1 MFKRP
6 RLRATSRLVNASFA
20 LALLFV
26 SSGCGQSPSSPPQAA
41 ETAPEASPSVPVEEG
56 LILPAVWNTS
66 ELEGPVA
73 SLGIAGMLG
82 STIAVGFEDGGLQ
95 LFNFD
100 GDRVTDKADLGVQ
113 EIGDGRYM
121 LLAGAPVTLFP
132 GIDQNGG
139 LFAYIH
145 GGDLPEPLP
154 LDLKTREIG
163 DAAGL
168 CSAPPSVDSDGVMR
182 LAFWTKI
189 EPRKLMSGRLVEV
202 GEELVY
208 LLDDPVMADKP
219 ISACV
224 LEETGAT
231 VFSAPAQDVVVLERN
246 GRRHTL
252 TLDTSGNYA
261 RLRSGEPPET
271 LTIRDGMSVKA
282 PEVPSA
288 MTGTGDARGGGY
300 TGGLVVIAGEVASG
314 DHRAVLIDPSKITLL
329 PLEVP
334 KTGLPN

>member
-6 RLRATSRLVNASFA
+6 RLRATSPLVNASFA

-26 SSGCGQSPSSPPQAA
+26 TSGCGEGPPAPA
-41 ETAPEASPSVPVEEG
+41 ETGEEAPEPAPTAPLDEALS
-56 LILPAVWNTS
+56 LPAVWNTS
-66 ELEGPVA
+66 ALDGPVA
-73 SLGIAGMLG
+73 SLGIAGKLG

-100 GDRVTDKADLGVQ
+100 GDRITDKANLGVRDL
-113 EIGDGRYM
+113 GDGRYM

-132 GIDQNGG
+132 GIDQSGG

-154 LDLKTREIG
+154 LDLETRNMGE
-163 DAAGL
+163 AAGL
-168 CSAPPSVDSDGVMR
+168 CSAPPLVDSDGVLR
-182 LAFWTKI
+182 LAFWTKV
-189 EPRKLMSGRLVEV
+189 EPRKLISGRLVEV

-208 LLDDPVMADKP
+208 LLDEPVTADKP

-231 VFSAPAQDVVVLERN
+231 VYSAPAQDVVMLERN

-252 TLDTSGNYA
+252 TLDTSGNYE
-261 RLRSGEPPET
+261 RLKPSGPPET
-271 LTIRDGMSVKA
+271 LTIREGMSVKL
-282 PEVPSA
+282 PDVPTA

-300 TGGLVVIAGEVASG
+300 TGGLVVVAGEIESG
-314 DHRAVLIDPSKITLL
+314 DHRAVLIDPSAITLL

-334 KTGLPN
+334 GLASPN